1 VSRRIVIDTN
11 VLLAA
16 LRSRRGASFTLLS
29 LVGGRRFE
37 VNVSVPL
44 VLEYEDAAKRMSR
57 EIGLSHADIDDVL
70 DYVCRVSRHRKIF
83 FLWRPFLSDPKD
95 DHILELAVESAC
107 DFIVTHNVRDFRGA
121 DRFGLRAVTPHEFL
135 KLIGVIR

>member
-1 VSRRIVIDTN
+1 MSRRIVIDTN

>member
-1 VSRRIVIDTN
+1 MSRRIVIDTN

-44 VLEYEDAAKRMSR
+44 VPEYEDAAKRMSR

-95 DHILELAVESAC
+95 DHILELAVESDC